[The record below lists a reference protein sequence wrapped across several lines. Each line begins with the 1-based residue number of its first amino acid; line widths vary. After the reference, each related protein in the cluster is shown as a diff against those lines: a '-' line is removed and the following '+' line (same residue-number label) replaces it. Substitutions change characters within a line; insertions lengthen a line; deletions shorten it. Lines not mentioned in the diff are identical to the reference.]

1 MGGFFMETVAFNVPT
16 LSCSACSDKIQENVR
31 EIKGIANSSVDLK
44 SQQLKVEYNPSDI
57 SPEEI
62 KKHILKMVYEVL

>member
-1 MGGFFMETVAFNVPT
+1 MKTDAFNVPT
-16 LSCSACSDKIQENVR
+16 LSCSACSNKIQEGVR
-31 EIKGIANSSVDLK
+31 QIKGITNSSVDLK

-62 KKHILKMVYEVL
+62 KKHIFQMGYEVF

>member
-1 MGGFFMETVAFNVPT
+1 METVTFNVPT
-16 LSCSACSDKIQENVR
+16 LSCGACSDKIQENVR
-31 EIKGIANSSVDLK
+31 EIKGVTNSSIDLK

-62 KKHILKMVYEVL
+62 KKHISKMGYEVL

>member
-1 MGGFFMETVAFNVPT
+1 METVAFNVPT
-16 LSCSACSDKIQENVR
+16 LSCDACSDKIQKNV
-31 EIKGIANSSVDLK
+31 KGLKGVTNSSVDLK

-62 KKHILKMVYEVL
+62 KNHISKMGYEVL

>member
-1 MGGFFMETVAFNVPT
+1 METVAFNVPT
-16 LSCSACSDKIQENVR
+16 LSCGACSDKIQENVKG
-31 EIKGIANSSVDLK
+31 IKGVTNSSVDLK

-62 KKHILKMVYEVL
+62 KNHISKMGYEVL